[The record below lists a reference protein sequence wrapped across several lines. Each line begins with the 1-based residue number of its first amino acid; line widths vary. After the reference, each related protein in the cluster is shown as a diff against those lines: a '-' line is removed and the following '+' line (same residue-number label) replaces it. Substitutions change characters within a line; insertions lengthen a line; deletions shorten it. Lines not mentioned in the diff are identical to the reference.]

1 MRAMTLSYRTDL
13 SDEQWEL
20 LKPLIPPAKPGGRPR
35 TVEMRAVMNALFYIL
50 VAGCAWALLPHDFP
64 KYKTVYHY
72 FRQWRIDGDWERI
85 HDKLR
90 QWVRVSEGRMPSPSA
105 AILDSQSVKT
115 GTMVQDS
122 VGYDAGKR
130 VKGRKRHLLVD
141 TLGLMILVVV
151 TAASVPER
159 AGAKLVFAK
168 LQKMR
173 QHFTRLVLIWVDG
186 GYEGVEFMRWVMDRY
201 RWVLET
207 IKRSD
212 QAKGFVLLPRRW
224 VVERTFGWWNWCRR
238 LSKDYEGLP
247 KTSEAMIQLAMIRV
261 MVRRLA

>member
-1 MRAMTLSYRTDL
+1 MTSSYRTDL

-20 LKPLIPPAKPGGRPR
+20 LSPLIPPVKPGGRPR
-35 TVEMRAVMNALFYIL
+35 TVDIRAVVNAIFYII
-50 VAGCAWALLPHDFP
+50 VSGCSWELLPHDFP

-72 FRQWRIDGDWERI
+72 FRQWRIEGNWERI

-90 QWVRVSEGRMPSPSA
+90 QWVRVSEDRMPSPSA
-105 AILDSQSVKT
+105 VILDSQSVKS
-115 GTMVQDS
+115 GTMVQKS
-122 VGYDAGKR
+122 VGYDGGKR

-151 TAASVPER
+151 TAANVPER
-159 AGAKLVFAK
+159 EGAKLVFAK
-168 LQKMR
+168 LYEMR

-186 GYEGVEFMRWVMDRY
+186 GYEGVEFRRWVMDRY

-212 QAKGFVLLPRRW
+212 PAKGFVLLPRRW

-238 LSKDYEGLP
+238 LSKDYEVLP
-247 KTSEAMIQLAMIRV
+247 ETSEAMIQVAMIRV
-261 MVRRLA
+261 MLRRLA